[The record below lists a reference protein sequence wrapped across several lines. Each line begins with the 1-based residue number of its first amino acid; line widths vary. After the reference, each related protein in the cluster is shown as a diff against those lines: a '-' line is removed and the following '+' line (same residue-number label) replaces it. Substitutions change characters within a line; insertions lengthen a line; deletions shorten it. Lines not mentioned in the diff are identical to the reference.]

1 MANTPTPQFRQNSL
15 SQQIFLAKTH
25 TTHGDVG
32 QDKSASRSERSALD
46 QPAHSRI
53 GERSDALNTN
63 FSRSQKEHVH
73 SNGFVPLTIHVP
85 CIARDEIERRAA
97 KHGTVLNGRRKSLT
111 LSAVARPIFLK
122 GLQSDIDLQ
131 YGAMLEPIIARAIKH
146 ETRSLR
152 ALLML
157 VLTRIAFD
165 AGQTRAVATNILA
178 RQPGITQAQLDE
190 ILDKSGDTSLANITR
205 ITPQISEGM
214 QSINKLL

>member
-1 MANTPTPQFRQNSL
+1 MMNSFTPQKNHSGSPQPIFL
-15 SQQIFLAKTH
+15 SQTAKTYA
-25 TTHGDVG
+25 GVV

-111 LSAVARPIFLK
+111 LSAVARPIVLK

-165 AGQTRAVATNILA
+165 
-178 RQPGITQAQLDE
+178 
-190 ILDKSGDTSLANITR
+190 SG
-205 ITPQISEGM
+205 
-214 QSINKLL
+214 